1 MKKKSIQHQMD
12 GLVALLLFGIFA
24 ACVLAVLLTGAG
36 VYQRLT
42 ERDQSAYSRRTFAQ
56 YIATRVRQSDCL
68 DGVSVE
74 DFDGVPALNL
84 WAEDGYVT
92 RVYWY
97 DGYLMEL
104 YTDTST
110 DMSPADGDRL
120 MEAGGLGLPLEDGK
134 LTVDLT
140 DAEGAQERLE
150 LCLRSGEGAAS

>member
-1 MKKKSIQHQMD
+1 MRKKSIQHQMD
-12 GLVALLLFGIFA
+12 GLVALLLFGVFA

-42 ERDQSAYSRRTFAQ
+42 ERDQAACSRRTFAQ
-56 YIATRVRQSDCL
+56 YIATRVRQADCL

-74 DFDGVPALNL
+74 DFDGVPALTL

-104 YTDTST
+104 YTDVS
-110 DMSPADGDRL
+110 SRIPPAEGDRL
-120 MEAGGLGLPLEDGK
+120 MEAGGPGLSL
-134 LTVDLT
+134 
-140 DAEGAQERLE
+140 
-150 LCLRSGEGAAS
+150 AAC